1 MTKPKGGSDKITPE
15 FLAKI
20 TRSGTVEPALATMVI
35 LGVPL
40 TAEAW
45 AGFEYDKPLIELTA
59 EELAE
64 MPEVLAED
72 YED

>member
-1 MTKPKGGSDKITPE
+1 MTQKPDRSGKFTPD
-15 FLAKI
+15 LLSKI
-20 TRSGTVEPALATMVI
+20 TRSGKVDPALATMMM

-45 AGFEYDKPLIELTA
+45 AEFEYDKPLDESTA

-64 MPEVLAED
+64 MPEVLA
-72 YED
+72 

>member
-1 MTKPKGGSDKITPE
+1 MTKTKDSRDKLTPD

-20 TRSGTVEPALATMVI
+20 TRSGKVEPALATMVV

-45 AGFEYDKPLIELTA
+45 AEFEYDKPLDELTA

-64 MPEVLAED
+64 MPEVLAEH
-72 YED
+72 YES